1 MSKSPV
7 VGAAIIVYR
16 QSRGDLEFL
25 ILHRTDSGPDF
36 EGDWA
41 WGPPAG
47 HREEK
52 ENAIECAE
60 RELFEETRL
69 ALDLRETN
77 LGPESFKVFA
87 AQASHEDVV
96 VLSEEHDRFKWADL
110 DTVLTKCKP
119 ERVASSFV
127 QVARYVLA

>member
-1 MSKSPV
+1 MTENPL
-7 VGAAIIVYR
+7 VGSAVIVYR
-16 QSRGDLEFL
+16 QSGGDLEFL

-47 HREEK
+47 HRKEE
-52 ENAIECAE
+52 ENAFECAE

-77 LGPESFKVFA
+77 HGLEKFKVFVA
-87 AQASHEDVV
+87 RASHEDVV
-96 VLSEEHDRFKWADL
+96 ILSKEHDRFEWADL
-110 DTVLTKCKP
+110 ETVLTVCKP
-119 ERVASSFV
+119 KRVASNFV
-127 QVARYVLA
+127 QVARDVLA